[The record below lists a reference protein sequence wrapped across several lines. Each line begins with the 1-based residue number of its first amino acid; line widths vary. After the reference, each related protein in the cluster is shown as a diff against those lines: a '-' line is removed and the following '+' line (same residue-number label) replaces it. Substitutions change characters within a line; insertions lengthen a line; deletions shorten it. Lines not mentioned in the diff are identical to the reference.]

1 MQMLSK
7 YVSKN
12 KKLKQFDSYLE
23 EAILMMGRSST
34 LNGLV
39 LNFKPTGIPNENR
52 YIISCRTSLN
62 LQ

>member
-39 LNFKPTGIPNENR
+39 FNFKSIGIPNENR
-52 YIISCRTSLN
+52 YIISC
-62 LQ
+62 